1 MNLRGRVGRL
11 EARTAG
17 THRGARGCASCG
29 FPLPASVQPAEVRF
43 TVPPPRL
50 IGEPEDDPSGDV
62 CSACGR
68 RLVYRL
74 APPRTLGGDG

>member
-11 EARTAG
+11 EGRCAG
-17 THRGARGCASCG
+17 THRGPRACGSCG
-29 FPLPASVQPAEVRF
+29 FPLPVSVEPAVVRF
-43 TVPPPRL
+43 VVPPPRL

-74 APPRTLGGDG
+74 LPPRQVGADA